1 MHCLPLPFGIALATH
16 ARDAKR
22 TPSVARKR
30 FARFSGTRCVPASS
44 SSATFASSTTCAVT
58 SDAQGDVLDS
68 RSRPSRPRPRCGA
81 IEIETAATEETHVE
95 LEALTDNEQVREMV
109 DGARIECNRRG
120 DTYEISVEVRT
131 RGGVWISF
139 SRGPN
144 IRLGSPELRL
154 RISCPTARA
163 STPGPSPATSRHV
176 AHTGSSTSRP
186 RRVTRSSTPA
196 PTPSSKARE
205 RRRPHRHRRRTL
217 DVKSVSG
224 DVHVGS
230 VARDATL
237 QNVSGDVYIADAAG
251 SVRASTVSG
260 DQRYAAVVRGRLELR
275 AVSGDIGVAIRR
287 GSRVFIDANTVKPA
301 RRASEFRTCLTLRRR
316 LLRLSRKR
324 RLSGLTPPSSRSTRR
339 PSR

>member
-1 MHCLPLPFGIALATH
+1 MRKETFS
-16 ARDAKR
+16 
-22 TPSVARKR
+22 TPGPVRLDLDL
-30 FARFSGTRCVPASS
+30 
-44 SSATFASSTTCAVT
+44 SA
-58 SDAQGDVLDS
+58 
-68 RSRPSRPRPRCGA
+68 GA
-81 IEIETAATEETHVE
+81 IEIETADTEETHVE

-109 DGARIECNRRG
+109 EGARIESNRRG
-120 DTYEISVEVRT
+120 DTYEVSVEVRT

-154 RISCPTARA
+154 RISCPKGASIDARTKSGDLQARGEYGIVDFKTASGDAYVDA
-163 STPGPSPATSRHV
+163 SADAFFKSASGDVHV
-176 AHTGSSTSRP
+176 DTVDG
-186 RRVTRSSTPA
+186 
-196 PTPSSKARE
+196 
-205 RRRPHRHRRRTL
+205 TL

-251 SVRASTVSG
+251 SIRASTVSG

-287 GSRVFIDANTVKPA
+287 GSRVFIDANTVSGSTS
-301 RRASEFRTCLTLRRR
+301 SEFDLSDAPAAPAAPVADAAPVGDAPLVEVYAKTVSGDVR
-316 LLRLSRKR
+316 LERAPAPLLA
-324 RLSGLTPPSSRSTRR
+324 
-339 PSR
+339 